1 MGKKKMRTSTAS
13 KGQRR
18 SVVAGVKEVR
28 DARTEFEKDM
38 NKIKAWR
45 KGQNPWITVP
55 GQASNK
61 RFIRVRANMLFG
73 DPKKSMPGIYGKPN
87 TND

>member
-1 MGKKKMRTSTAS
+1 MGKKKTRAGVTS

-28 DARTEFEKDM
+28 AARTAFDKDM

-45 KGQNPWITVP
+45 KGKNPWITVP
-55 GQASNK
+55 GPASNK
-61 RFIRVRANMLFG
+61 RFVRVRSNILFG
-73 DPKKSMPGIYGKPN
+73 DPKKAAFGIYGKSS